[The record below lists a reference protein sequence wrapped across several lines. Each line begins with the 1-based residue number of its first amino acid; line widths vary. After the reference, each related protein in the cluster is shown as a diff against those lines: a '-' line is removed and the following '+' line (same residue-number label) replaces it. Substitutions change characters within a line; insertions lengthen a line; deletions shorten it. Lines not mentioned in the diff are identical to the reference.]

1 MPDLSKAS
9 KISKK
14 TVLVSRVELQSND
27 EKILWVISTNW

>member
-14 TVLVSRVELQSND
+14 TVLVSRVELQSTD
-27 EKILWVISTNW
+27 EKIL